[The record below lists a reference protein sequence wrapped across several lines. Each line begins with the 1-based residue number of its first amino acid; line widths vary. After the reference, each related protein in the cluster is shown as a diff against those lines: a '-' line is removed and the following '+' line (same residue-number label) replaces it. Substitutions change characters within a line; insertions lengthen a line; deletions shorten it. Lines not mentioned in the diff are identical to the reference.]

1 MIHLNFTF
9 VYIYACILSPSYIS
23 NILQEFSRNNP
34 CFFLSENASFLV
46 VAHYYRDKSG
56 VRSIGRAANSY
67 YRHRST
73 QPAAGIAEM
82 VF

>member
-34 CFFLSENASFLV
+34 CFLSENASFLV
-46 VAHYYRDKSG
+46 VAHYHRDKSG
-56 VRSIGRAANSY
+56 VRSIGRAANS
-67 YRHRST
+67 
-73 QPAAGIAEM
+73 
-82 VF
+82 